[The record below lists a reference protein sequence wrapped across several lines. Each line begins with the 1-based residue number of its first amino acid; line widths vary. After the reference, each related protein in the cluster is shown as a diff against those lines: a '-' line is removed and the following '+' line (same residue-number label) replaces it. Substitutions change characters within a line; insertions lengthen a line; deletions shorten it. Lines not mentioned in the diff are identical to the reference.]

1 MTGRS
6 GRRTSCASRDEPT
19 HDLGLTADKLAG
31 LRTALIAVVEQGTA
45 RGSRSVNLAV
55 AGKTGTAQNSHGKD
69 HGWFIGFAP
78 ADNPTLV
85 VGAIMEAA
93 EHGTNVAPYVV
104 KALSRYVLGPTAPPP
119 TPAELELPVDSAPR
133 DVPAPDSGG
142 PRRRWRSAPRDV
154 TP

>member
-1 MTGRS
+1 M
-6 GRRTSCASRDEPT
+6 
-19 HDLGLTADKLAG
+19 
-31 LRTALIAVVEQGTA
+31 VEQGTA
-45 RGSRSVNLAV
+45 RGSRNVNLAV

-78 ADNPTLV
+78 ADNPVLV

-104 KALSRYVLGPTAPPP
+104 KALSRYVLGPPRPHPHRPTCSCRWTARRATCPPP
-119 TPAELELPVDSAPR
+119 TPGVAAPVALR
-133 DVPAPDSGG
+133 NTG
-142 PRRRWRSAPRDV
+142 V